1 MSKKVTEVLLLRMF
15 FEITQLNNSQGMTLK
30 ELSQK
35 WVDSEHSDEVPISW
49 DMFNRDRMTIGSMFG
64 ISIAKRFDKAGD
76 IFYIANPHV
85 LENNE
90 NLKFAWNAG
99 RMIELRELY
108 ALEGTRLDI
117 SHFVDAVEKVMF
129 FGESVKKNKTVK
141 INHQKFDCSD
151 ITEVNLEPYWLKEY
165 EGRLYLVGHIVT
177 CKNRRKVYAY
187 GLDRIWAYEIVPTKR
202 RFKVP
207 VGMDPISYYANVCG
221 LVVPENQNPQKI
233 RIRAYDD
240 EPCYLLTKPIHH
252 SQKLVSNWQKG
263 DPYADFELFLIPT
276 KEFTKK
282 IIERAGRIVV
292 LSPENVRKDFLETIE
307 FIASR
312 FRGA

>member
-1 MSKKVTEVLLLRMF
+1 MSKKVTEMLLLRMF
-15 FEITQLNNSQGMTLK
+15 FEITQLNNSKGMTLK

-49 DMFNRDRMTIGSMFG
+49 DMFHRDRMTIGSLFG

-90 NLKFAWNAG
+90 NLQFAWNAG

-141 INHQKFDCSD
+141 IKHQRFNCSD
-151 ITEVNLEPYWLKEY
+151 ITEVDLEPYWLKEY

-177 CKNRRKVYAY
+177 CGNRRKVYAY
-187 GLDRIWAYEIVPTKR
+187 GLDRILKYEVVPTKR
-202 RFKVP
+202 RFKMP

-221 LVVPENQNPQKI
+221 IVVPEHQEPQKVC
-233 RIRAYDD
+233 IRAYDD

-252 SQKLVSNWQKG
+252 TQKIVSEWKKG
-263 DPYADFELFLIPT
+263 DPYADFELRIIPT

-282 IIERAGRIVV
+282 IIERAGRIEL
-292 LSPENVRKDFLETIE
+292 LSPAELRTEIRDILEKA
-307 FIASR
+307 ASR
-312 FRGA
+312 YRGA